1 MSGSEVDPAVLNGM
15 ASKLHNA
22 SADMEAGATEPPE
35 PQAGVVTGAV
45 MGALAQ
51 LTEALGNVATG
62 AGAAG
67 DAVADSR
74 VVYVDTDYE
83 QAAAFHAHELHA
95 EQPR

>member
-1 MSGSEVDPAVLNGM
+1 MSGTDVDPAALEQVAN
-15 ASKLHNA
+15 KLHNA
-22 SADMEAGATEPPE
+22 STDMEDAASEPPE
-35 PQAGVVTGAV
+35 PQAGAVTGAV

-51 LTEALGNVATG
+51 LTEALGNVSIS

-83 QAAAFHAHELHA
+83 QAAALHA
-95 EQPR
+95 QELNSEQPR

>member
-1 MSGSEVDPAVLNGM
+1 MSGTDADPAALDRM

-22 SADMEAGATEPPE
+22 SADMEDAASEPPE
-35 PQAGVVTGAV
+35 PQAGAVTGAV

-51 LTEALGNVATG
+51 LTEALGNVSVG

-74 VVYVDTDYE
+74 TVYVDTDYE
-83 QAAAFHAHELHA
+83 QAAAFHAQELNG